1 MKPISFNKEVQR
13 KILADFQ
20 KFLATARLG
29 KNKID
34 YSYTLE
40 DIVDKAIKKPEL
52 YFTADAYLKMITLV
66 DNTTDEIGWHGVVEQ
81 DGHRFTVTDILV
93 YPQIVSGSNI
103 RTDQDAYNAWLMS
116 QPDEIFNNI
125 RYQGHSHVNFAVT
138 PSDFGPGSDVHLY
151 ENILQT
157 LRKNDYYI
165 FMIINKRREV
175 FVMIYD
181 MAQNIVFEK
190 DDITIYVMLNSGQ
203 FLGNWHHTETKKYV
217 LKQTYLH
224 QSKAVNFVDSK
235 KNELIKSEAVE
246 GTRNQIG
253 FQATQSGNS
262 WKESSKKKNKA
273 TSDVEDDL
281 VRRFYEEFFNE
292 NGYYPDAMY
301 AANTLSVRKH
311 SRPYDAD
318 ISDDQDYRRY

>member
-1 MKPISFNKEVQR
+1 MKPISFNEEVQR
-13 KILADFQ
+13 KVLADFQ

-34 YSYTLE
+34 YSYTVE
-40 DIVDKAIKKPEL
+40 DIVDKTIKKPEL

-66 DNTTDEIGWHGVVEQ
+66 DSTTDEIGWHGVVER

-93 YPQIVSGSNI
+93 YPQVVTGSNI

-125 RYQGHSHVNFAVT
+125 RYQGHSHVNFSVT

-157 LRKNDYYI
+157 LRKTDYYI

-190 DDITIYVMLNSGQ
+190 DDITIYVMLSNGQ
-203 FLGNWHHTETKKYV
+203 SLGNWHHTETEKYV
-217 LKQTYLH
+217 LKQTY
-224 QSKAVNFVDSK
+224 QYQNKAINFVDSK
-235 KNELIKSEAVE
+235 KKRADKKQSSRGNKKSNRVSNYSEQEQLEKILE
-246 GTRNQIG
+246 GE
-253 FQATQSGNS
+253 QS
-262 WKESSKKKNKA
+262 NK
-273 TSDVEDDL
+273 
-281 VRRFYEEFFNE
+281 RRR
-292 NGYYPDAMY
+292 GRPRK
-301 AANTLSVRKH
+301 TLL
-311 SRPYDAD
+311 
-318 ISDDQDYRRY
+318 

>member
-40 DIVDKAIKKPEL
+40 DIVDKTIKKPEL

-66 DNTTDEIGWHGVVEQ
+66 DSTTDEIGWHGVVER
-81 DGHRFTVTDILV
+81 DGHRFKVTDILV
-93 YPQIVSGSNI
+93 YPQIVTGSNI
-103 RTDQDAYNAWLMS
+103 RTDQEAYNTWLMS

-151 ENILQT
+151 ESILQT
-157 LRKNDYYI
+157 LRKTDYYI
-165 FMIINKRREV
+165 FMIINKRREI

-190 DDITIYVMLNSGQ
+190 DDITIYVMLSNGQ
-203 FLGNWHHTETKKYV
+203 SLGNWHRTETEKHV
-217 LKQTYLH
+217 LKQIYQY
-224 QSKAVNFVDSK
+224 QSKAVNFVNSK
-235 KNELIKSEAVE
+235 KNELTKSKAVG
-246 GTRNQIG
+246 GTKNQIG
-253 FQATQSGNS
+253 FQTTQNKNN
-262 WKESSKKKNKA
+262 WKKSSKENKA
-273 TSDVEDDL
+273 TNDVEDDL
-281 VRRFYEEFFNE
+281 VKRFYKEFFEE
-292 NGYYPDAMY
+292 NGYYPDALY
-301 AANTLSVRKH
+301 AATTLSVPKY
-311 SRPYDAD
+311 SRSYDVD
-318 ISDDQDYRRY
+318 TNNDQDYRRY